1 AVLTQGQVIGV
12 LQEQARP
19 GDVVIAAAGGPP
31 GDLLKVWDATGG
43 RHCHLEFGFSCMG
56 YEIPAALGVR
66 LADAEPGTRVVSFL
80 GDGTFLLAPTE
91 LVTAAQEGL
100 AVTLVV
106 PDNRGYQVIH
116 RLQMLRSGR
125 EFGNEFRYRPEPL
138 HLAAGDV
145 APAPG
150 APGSGAPRLEGD
162 YLDLDLVQ
170 VAAGLGARACRAT
183 IAAEVCAAAGVDW
196 VLLDLEHG
204 AGGEEQV
211 RDVVPAAGSYGVPTV
226 VRVESA
232 ARIRMGRVLDSG
244 AAGIMLPRM
253 NTVDEVAEAVRHLRY
268 PPAGDRGVATYN
280 RACRFGLD
288 PGALDR
294 ANSEVLGVVQIESAI
309 AVGNAEAIA
318 ALDGVDVL
326 FVGPRDLS
334 HDLGVPGDLTA
345 PAFTGAIE
353 HVLAAGQ
360 RHGKACGLLV
370 TDG

>member
-1 AVLTQGQVIGV
+1 LSAPVSPLNHGPLNHGPLNHGALAAVVRSGT
-12 LQEQARP
+12 
-19 GDVVIAAAGGPP
+19 
-31 GDLLKVWDATGG
+31 AT
-43 RHCHLEFGFSCMG
+43 L
-56 YEIPAALGVR
+56 
-66 LADAEPGTRVVSFL
+66 
-80 GDGTFLLAPTE
+80 GTFI
-91 LVTAAQEGL
+91 G
-100 AVTLVV
+100 
-106 PDNRGYQVIH
+106 
-116 RLQMLRSGR
+116 
-125 EFGNEFRYRPEPL
+125 
-138 HLAAGDV
+138 
-145 APAPG
+145 G
-150 APGSGAPRLEGD
+150 ASP
-162 YLDLDLVQ
+162 V
-170 VAAGLGARACRAT
+170 
-183 IAAEVCAAAGVDW
+183 AAEVCAAAGVDW

-232 ARIRMGRVLDSG
+232 ARIRMGRVLDAG

-253 NTVDEVAEAVRHLRY
+253 NTVEEVAEAVLHLRY

-294 ANSEVLGVVQIESAI
+294 ANAEVLGVVQIESAT

-345 PAFTGAIE
+345 PAFTEALE
-353 HVLAAGQ
+353 RVLAAG
-360 RHGKACGLLV
+360 RKHGKACGLLV
-370 TDG
+370 NDGTAAAQRLEQGWAFVGIGSDSTLLAAAVTAEFGRARTPSENLGTPR

>member
-1 AVLTQGQVIGV
+1 VVRLSAVV
-12 LQEQARP
+12 RP
-19 GDVVIAAAGGPP
+19 LNPSPINHGALAAA
-31 GDLLKVWDATGG
+31 
-43 RHCHLEFGFSCMG
+43 
-56 YEIPAALGVR
+56 VR
-66 LADAEPGTRVVSFL
+66 SGTSTL
-80 GDGTFLLAPTE
+80 GTFIG
-91 LVTAAQEGL
+91 TAS
-100 AVTLVV
+100 
-106 PDNRGYQVIH
+106 P
-116 RLQMLRSGR
+116 M
-125 EFGNEFRYRPEPL
+125 
-138 HLAAGDV
+138 
-145 APAPG
+145 
-150 APGSGAPRLEGD
+150 
-162 YLDLDLVQ
+162 
-170 VAAGLGARACRAT
+170 
-183 IAAEVCAAAGVDW
+183 AAEVCAAAGVDW

-253 NTVDEVAEAVRHLRY
+253 NTSDEVTEAVRHLRY

-280 RACRFGLD
+280 RSCRFGLD

-294 ANSEVLGVVQIESAI
+294 ANAEVLGVVQIESAV
-309 AVGNAEAIA
+309 AVGNADAIA

-345 PAFTGAIE
+345 AAFTGAIA
-353 HVLAAGQ
+353 HVLAAGR

-370 TDG
+370 ADGAAAAARLEQGWSFVGIGSDSTLLAAAVTAEFGRARTKR